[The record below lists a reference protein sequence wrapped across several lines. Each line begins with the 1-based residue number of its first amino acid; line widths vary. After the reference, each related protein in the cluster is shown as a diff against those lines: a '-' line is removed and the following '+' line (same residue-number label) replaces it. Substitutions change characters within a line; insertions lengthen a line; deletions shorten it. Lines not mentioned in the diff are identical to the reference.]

1 MVASFASPSFYNRQ
15 IYTLEKLYP
24 LLNRT
29 NMPTSQLYRQILAH
43 YPQLKYA
50 LLAQQTFNS
59 EHFGFPDLYYDIM
72 ESDTQR
78 IGKFV
83 DTFQQYDYFAHQ
95 TVCEVGVG
103 RLALSRHYLP
113 YVKKAYLIESN
124 PHLIP
129 YLRTEITKMNLG
141 HKVVLLHGDGR
152 NIQLPEPID
161 ALIGELMSIFC
172 ANELQVQVFTHLRQ
186 YLKKNGLL
194 VPQRI
199 LNLATLCEATFEQ
212 GHTHYPINFSR
223 HLPQY
228 LSLPGLVNTI
238 QLRNI
243 TTTNETASTPFTV
256 LNPGKANAILLHSHI
271 HLSDKHTFTGTDS
284 LMPPTVV
291 QLPEARQLSTGQSV
305 VLQSHIQ
312 YGRRLEDCRFQLH

>member
-1 MVASFASPSFYNRQ
+1 MNPQ
-15 IYTLEKLYP
+15 
-24 LLNRT
+24 
-29 NMPTSQLYRQILAH
+29 QLYRQIVGH

-50 LLAQQTFNS
+50 LLAEQTFDA

-78 IGKFV
+78 IGKLV

-129 YLRTEITKMNLG
+129 YLRAEIDKMELG
-141 HKVVLLHGDGR
+141 DKVVLLHGDGR
-152 NIQLPEPID
+152 HIRLPEPID

-172 ANELQVQVFTHLRQ
+172 ANELQVPIFMHLRQ
-186 YLKKNGLL
+186 YLKDSGLL
-194 VPQRI
+194 VPQSI
-199 LNLATLCEATFEQ
+199 INLATLCEASFEQ
-212 GHTHYPINFSR
+212 APTHYPINFSR
-223 HLPQY
+223 HLPQW
-228 LSLPGLVNTI
+228 LSLPTLINTI
-238 QLRNI
+238 DLRRINSLEAVA
-243 TTTNETASTPFTV
+243 NTPFV
-256 LNPGKANAILLHSHI
+256 AVNPGKANAILLNSHI

-284 LMPPTVV
+284 LMPPTVL
-291 QLPEARQLSTGQSV
+291 QLPNAQTLRQGQSL
-305 VLQSHIQ
+305 VLESHIR
-312 YGRRLEDCRFQLH
+312 YGSRLEDSRFLLRAQNQDGLP